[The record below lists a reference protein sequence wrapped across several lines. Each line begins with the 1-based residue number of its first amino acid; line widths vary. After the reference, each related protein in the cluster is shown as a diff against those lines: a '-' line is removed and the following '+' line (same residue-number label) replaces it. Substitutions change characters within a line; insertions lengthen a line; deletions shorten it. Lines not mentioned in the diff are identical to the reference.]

1 MYVATI
7 VLVLRH
13 NLWGY
18 LLGIS
23 IASFWNYANLF
34 VTSFF
39 RAGLQQL
46 SILLHTGTLPRPD
59 LFISVPAVAFHFV
72 MIVCCLA
79 AWLRLSRKEPADA
92 LRFAIVFLGSTAYFA
107 VAMMLTQPRYLS
119 IFPRLL
125 HPELHV

>member
-1 MYVATI
+1 
-7 VLVLRH
+7 
-13 NLWGY
+13 
-18 LLGIS
+18 
-23 IASFWNYANLF
+23 
-34 VTSFF
+34 
-39 RAGLQQL
+39 
-46 SILLHTGTLPRPD
+46 
-59 LFISVPAVAFHFV
+59 VAFHFA
-72 MIVCCLA
+72 MIVCGVA